1 MCLFEGMAM
10 INEERVRQ
18 LYKVALCEQ
27 REDKV
32 HRQIGRYYKSDYIGK
47 EILKSIITGT
57 VAYLFMSALW
67 FICHWTEVMD
77 QMNQLEFVAVLMPVV
92 VIYLV
97 YIVVYLIATYLVYKK
112 RYERCYKQ
120 LEEYGE
126 ALQILDN
133 MYEREE
139 KLKS

>member
-1 MCLFEGMAM
+1 M

-27 REDKV
+27 REEKV
-32 HRQIGRYYKSDYIGK
+32 HRQTGRYYRSDYIGK
-47 EILKSIITGT
+47 EILKSIFTGT
-57 VAYLFMSALW
+57 MAYLFMSVLW
-67 FICHWTEVMD
+67 FICHWAEIME
-77 QMNQLEFVAVLMPVV
+77 QMNQLEFVELLMPVV
-92 VIYLV
+92 VVYFVYIGVYLV
-97 YIVVYLIATYLVYKK
+97 ATYLVYKK
-112 RYERCYKQ
+112 RYERCFKQ
-120 LEEYGE
+120 LEEYEE